1 VPYNV
6 TGNETCDDPG
16 MGQKVSKSDSCHFP
30 IMWYFRDP
38 GVHNVLA
45 IVNNQVSLDSKVI
58 LVNMYNSTIEPPLS
72 VVVIPVTC
80 SLISVCGIAAG
91 MFTFYLWRKNDAI
104 ETADFDF
111 NSPEEQLEYKTFW
124 ERLRDSMLNAFSNS
138 SDDVSHVSSVSSRS
152 VQNPVTGI
160 HYGSIS

>member
-1 VPYNV
+1 M
-6 TGNETCDDPG
+6 TGNETCDDKG
-16 MGQKVSKSDSCHFP
+16 MGKRVTKTDACHFP
-30 IMWYFRDP
+30 IQWYFRDA
-38 GVHNVLA
+38 GVHNMFA
-45 IVNNQVSLDSKVI
+45 IVSNQVSYDTKVI

-91 MFTFYLWRKNDAI
+91 IFSFYIWKRNESI

-111 NSPEEQLEYKTFW
+111 NAPEEQLEYKTFW

-152 VQNPVTGI
+152 IQHPVTGI